1 MTAISRKKYINKLDN
16 ISNNIYQRKTKMKSA
31 DVNSS
36 SYIDKAVE
44 TNDKDPKFEVGNHV
58 RIQKYKEILAK
69 GYKANCLEE
78 DFVIRKRQKQCNM
91 DMSHRRP

>member
-1 MTAISRKKYINKLDN
+1 
-16 ISNNIYQRKTKMKSA
+16 MKSA

-58 RIQKYKEILAK
+58 RI
-69 GYKANCLEE
+69 
-78 DFVIRKRQKQCNM
+78 
-91 DMSHRRP
+91 

>member
-44 TNDKDPKFEVGNHV
+44 TNDKDPKFEVDNHV

-69 GYKANCLEE
+69 GYKRNSCKMLPSKLLRRR
-78 DFVIRKRQKQCNM
+78 FCYQKKAKIV
-91 DMSHRRP
+91 